1 MYNKSTFL
9 KMDDKRDNLN
19 NLIESSNDLTS
30 SDIINLSQELDKLI
44 IVCQVEMNKKSD
56 KVH

>member
-1 MYNKSTFL
+1 MNNRKQFL
-9 KMDDKRDNLN
+9 KMNTKRDSLN
-19 NLIESSNDLTS
+19 SLIESSNDLTS

-44 IVCQVEMNKKSD
+44 IVCQVEMNKKSE

>member
-1 MYNKSTFL
+1 
-9 KMDDKRDNLN
+9 MDDKRDNLN